1 MNSEGR
7 SGRRGAGRPE
17 KTDGCR
23 GREELLPSLVR
34 PSENQEMPYDFL
46 F

>member
-1 MNSEGR
+1 MNSEGG
-7 SGRRGAGRPE
+7 SGCKAAGGTE
-17 KTDGCR
+17 KRNGRR